1 MKFLSMLGKIF
12 THNIPLKILAL
23 ALAVCAAIV
32 IAAV

>member
-12 THNIPLKILAL
+12 THNIPLTILAL